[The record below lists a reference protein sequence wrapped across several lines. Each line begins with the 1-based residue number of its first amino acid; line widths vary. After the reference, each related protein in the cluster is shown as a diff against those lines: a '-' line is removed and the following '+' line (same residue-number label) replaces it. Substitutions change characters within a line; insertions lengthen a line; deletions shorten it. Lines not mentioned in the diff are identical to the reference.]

1 MIVIIVRNM
10 DGEHDVE
17 EKDEAAVDLSYG
29 DEVMCANLTPQM
41 VEFARVAQAFERQ
54 QVENRGA
61 MPVDL
66 AFAEIEAFLSRVYA
80 AQE

>member
-1 MIVIIVRNM
+1 MIIVRNM
-10 DGEHDVE
+10 DGECDVA
-17 EKDEAAVDLSYG
+17 EKEAAAVDLAYG
-29 DEVMCANLTPQM
+29 DEVLCANLTPQM

-54 QVENRGA
+54 QVARRA

>member
-10 DGEHDVE
+10 DGEREVS
-17 EKDEAAVDLSYG
+17 EKDVAAVDLAYG

-41 VEFARVAQAFERQ
+41 TEFARVAQAFERQ
-54 QVENRGA
+54 QAASRGA

>member
-1 MIVIIVRNM
+1 MIIVRNM
-10 DGEHDVE
+10 DGEREVA
-17 EKDEAAVDLSYG
+17 EKEAAAVELAYG
-29 DEVMCANLTPQM
+29 DEVLCANLNPQM
-41 VEFARVAQAFERQ
+41 AEFARVAQAFERQ
-54 QVENRGA
+54 QVARSA